1 MQKEVIETLIPDG
14 IQNVKLLLYNYR
26 HAIVLTIDTACV
38 YLTELN
44 PGLVGLALAYS
55 VSLAGRLQ
63 YCVRLSAEIENLV
76 RNIPNVHV
84 VQ

>member
-14 IQNVKLLLYNYR
+14 IQNVKHLL
-26 HAIVLTIDTACV
+26 LTIDAACI

-76 RNIPNVHV
+76 RSIPNVHYYSTV
-84 VQ
+84 KLVYI